1 MESYLVGED
10 LWDVVCG
17 DANVAP
23 EDIQE
28 NDDVLKAWR
37 MKNAKAEFLLKRSIS
52 HDFFEH
58 IIGCKLASEIW
69 ITLDGLLNK
78 KNMARLQMLENEL
91 ANTTQGSL
99 SISQFFLKIKNLCSE
114 ISLLDPEEPIS
125 EARMKWHIIRE
136 LKREYIPYVT
146 LIQGWDR
153 QPSLVEFE
161 NLLAS
166 QESLARQ
173 MAGCSISGSDGEA
186 LFSSNKKPF
195 NKYKEKK
202 NFSSKGGDEE
212 GSSVMGNRNRKG
224 IKCYRC
230 GKLGHIQKNCRVK
243 LKDGNNA
250 IITADNTIHP
260 VEKEGAITIGGAND
274 DPITLK
280 SVFHVSGMKKNLFSV
295 ANAVDAGNYVL
306 FGPKEVKFLRNIS
319 SLKAD
324 VVYTGKR
331 VKDLFVLSASTL
343 YVDKMSTN
351 DGASI

>member
-1 MESYLVGED
+1 MDMSGRVSGLGIELLNQSNYKIWRTCMESYLVGED

-23 EDIQE
+23 EDTQE
-28 NDDVLKAWR
+28 YGDVLKAWR

-52 HDFFEH
+52 HDLFDH
-58 IIGCKLASEIW
+58 IIGCKSACEIW
-69 ITLDGLLNK
+69 TTLDGFLNK
-78 KNMARLQMLENEL
+78 KNMVRLQMLENEL
-91 ANTTQGSL
+91 ANTTQGGL

-125 EARMKWHIIRE
+125 EARMKPHIIRG

-146 LIQGWDR
+146 SIQGWDR

-173 MAGCSISGSDGEA
+173 MTGCSISGSEEEA
-186 LFSSNKKPF
+186 LFSSNKKPS

-202 NFSSKGGDEE
+202 NIPSKGGDEG
-212 GSSVMGNRNRKG
+212 GSSVMSNENRKG

-243 LKDGNNA
+243 LKDGNVAENV
-250 IITADNTIHP
+250 DNRKNEEDWGRSFMAETTM
-260 VEKEGAITIGGAND
+260 VGA
-274 DPITLK
+274 L
-280 SVFHVSGMKKNLFSV
+280 
-295 ANAVDAGNYVL
+295 
-306 FGPKEVKFLRNIS
+306 
-319 SLKAD
+319 
-324 VVYTGKR
+324 
-331 VKDLFVLSASTL
+331 
-343 YVDKMSTN
+343 
-351 DGASI
+351 ASINFEDDWIVDSGCGQSSYRRRIQVLKVPKI